1 MPDDGAG
8 DYSSIENLV
17 GTKFNEWL
25 AGDAGN
31 NQLEGRRGNDWISG
45 GGAEDTLFGGDE
57 PHVYKVGALGHAVAI
72 ALDAG
77 EPGALPNGV
86 VAEMIEKGAAE
97 PRVGNNPR

>member
-45 GGAEDTLFGGDE
+45 GGAEDTLLAGMNPGGARRPLRDAGPLRGHGDE
-57 PHVYKVGALGHAVAI
+57 APT
-72 ALDAG
+72 
-77 EPGALPNGV
+77 ERR
-86 VAEMIEKGAAE
+86 E
-97 PRVGNNPR
+97 